1 MQAPDVF
8 DVPDACPQPPP
19 PFPTTINGYAINS
32 RTGGAMANVTV
43 KLGPKC
49 VLGASPRGPE
59 IATFLPLLRLCRCSS
74 HVRLMLHRD
83 TLLFHLGPPIP
94 RTQVTGKDGAFYL
107 PTKPDTTVVLE
118 AVDSPLLFGYRR
130 NVTVGDASV
139 PLGTFAD
146 LTIVNRLKAG
156 YEIVVTW
163 DEFPSDLDAYVETVR
178 VQCGTSSPAGDNV
191 MPSFETPTF
200 FPFFA
205 CHLAAVELQ
214 RKLCKQALQA
224 RRKWRRR

>member
-1 MQAPDVF
+1 M
-8 DVPDACPQPPP
+8 
-19 PFPTTINGYAINS
+19 
-32 RTGGAMANVTV
+32 
-43 KLGPKC
+43 
-49 VLGASPRGPE
+49 
-59 IATFLPLLRLCRCSS
+59 
-74 HVRLMLHRD
+74 
-83 TLLFHLGPPIP
+83 
-94 RTQVTGKDGAFYL
+94 TGKDGAFQL

-146 LTIVNRLKAG
+146 LTIANRLKAG

-178 VQCGTSSPAGDNV
+178 VQSSSPAGDNE
-191 MPSFETPTF
+191 MPSFKTLTF
-200 FPFFA
+200 FFFA

-224 RRKWRRR
+224 RRKRRRRR